1 MTCRHPSS
9 NIKLIQAFS
18 SVFWCGTN
26 RIAGATECG
35 CDGAQGTSG
44 FAIVSAQNVNLAFAP
59 GLTIWWRHLVKSL
72 AFPEDDAGVCIRRPR
87 SRRRHKGV
95 RRVFSLRDDAFK
107 TACAALSQQ
116 CLGILAGLRV
126 AYMRMIMPTQQRCEP
141 LPAGGEWKAT

>member
-44 FAIVSAQNVNLAFAP
+44 FAIVSAQNANLAFAP

-72 AFPEDDAGVCIRRPR
+72 AFPEDDAGVCISTPTVSATSQGRKARVFP
-87 SRRRHKGV
+87 SRRCLQDRVCCTQPTVPRHSCGAPSSV
-95 RRVFSLRDDAFK
+95 HADDHAD
-107 TACAALSQQ
+107 AAAL
-116 CLGILAGLRV
+116 R
-126 AYMRMIMPTQQRCEP
+126 T
-141 LPAGGEWKAT
+141 PACGR